1 MAITEEEAKLRRR
14 LNLSYSDI
22 RENNPN
28 WNDGQIQDYLD
39 KQEDINTLS
48 DASQTLQEQVDQ
60 NTSTNESQQL
70 EIDSNTAGVNNN
82 AANITQNAINIAAN
96 ALNIA
101 QNSLDITAVTN
112 NFNTH
117 NASSTEHGVTG
128 DNIGTEDYAQDTVG
142 GAVLLAELVNDAV
155 DSTVIVDNPD
165 APVAAATYS
174 QADTQAHVDLTNEL
188 KTDVNQVVTDLN
200 SAITQLNDLLAKS
213 KTAKQMSTT

>member
-28 WNDGQIQDYLD
+28 WSDGQIQDYLD

-48 DASQTLQEQVDQ
+48 EVSQTLQEQVDQ
-60 NTSTNESQQL
+60 NTATNESQQL

-82 AANITQNAINIAAN
+82 AANIAQNAINLAN
-96 ALNIA
+96 LSLVVA
-101 QNSLDITAVTN
+101 QNSLDITAVTD

-117 NASSTEHGVTG
+117 NASSSQHGVTG
-128 DNIGTEDYAQDTVG
+128 DNIGTEDYAQTLTG

-155 DSTVIVDNPD
+155 DSTVSVDSPD
-165 APVAAATYS
+165 AT
-174 QADTQAHVDLTNEL
+174 DLTSVITLANET
-188 KTDVNQVVTDLN
+188 KADVNQVVTDLN
-200 SAITQLNDLLAKS
+200 AAIAQLNDLLAKS